1 MQDLVTK
8 PSRNSS
14 DVEAWSSH
22 HQGRSIDGFGAK
34 ASRLDTSRMY
44 FEDKFDP
51 DHSKVVMVDH
61 SAPSQMHP
69 SLKKRLIDD
78 GCTDIYRGGYHL
90 SSYIGGEHLYQSTIV
105 DGCTSVG

>member
-1 MQDLVTK
+1 VVIA
-8 PSRNSS
+8 PSGSIN
-14 DVEAWSSH
+14 
-22 HQGRSIDGFGAK
+22 IDGFGAK

-51 DHSKVVMVDH
+51 DHSEVVMVDH

-78 GCTDIYRGGYHL
+78 GCTDILQGGYH
-90 SSYIGGEHLYQSTIV
+90 
-105 DGCTSVG
+105 